1 MPNTVLGKVA
11 CTPKGDYSEGA
22 AYVVLD
28 IVAYGGGSYMA
39 LKDVTGVTPNND
51 GVNWMQLAAPGN
63 TGDTGE
69 QGDPGAA
76 AGFGTVSATV
86 DETTGTPSVKVET
99 SGPDTAKNFAF
110 SFSGLKGE
118 TGGKGDTGNTGPQGE
133 PGAAAGFGQPTA
145 TVDNN
150 VGTPGV
156 TVETSGPDTAKVFAF
171 KFVNLKGNQGEQ
183 GIQGVQGPAGTS
195 VSRIDRTSGN
205 GAPGTTDTYTMY
217 DSEDVPIG
225 TFTVYN
231 GMDGIGSGDMLKSTY
246 DPQNKNTDIFD
257 YVDKAVE
264 DVTVT
269 TDPTPTQDSENP
281 VQSGG
286 VYDAIQSVEDGIP
299 TKVSEL
305 TNDSGYLTTES
316 DPTVPGWAKSPSK
329 PTYTAAEVGARSDTW
344 MPSAEDVGAIP
355 ASQKGAASGVAE
367 LDSSGKVPSAQLPS
381 YVDDVVEFASRD
393 SFPGTGEDGKIYIA
407 EDTNLTYRWSGTQY
421 VEISPSLALGE
432 TSSTAYRGDRG
443 KIAYDH
449 SQTTGNPHNTTAAD
463 VGAMPAVSGGST
475 GQVLTKTENGQAWQD
490 APETG
495 MSQDDADARYLQL
508 SGGTMTGDITL
519 KDKGFIENAKGTLGF
534 DGVMI
539 GQNNPSS
546 GGSGYARL
554 EVQYGRIIF
563 LPQSDEASKYVA
575 LSLNGFNLNGIDIL
589 NCPTI
594 DALKSKTATVTLT
607 AAGWT
612 QSGERYSQS
621 VSCSIVKTDS
631 PIVLID
637 AALSGTDLD
646 ADAEVLNAWA
656 GPSAQKTEQGD
667 GTLTFYSVEAPTVNI
682 PVSVGV
688 IG

>member
-39 LKDVTGVTPNND
+39 LKDVTGVTPSND
-51 GVNWMQLAAPGN
+51 GLNWMRLAEKGSDGIDG
-63 TGDTGE
+63 TD
-69 QGDPGAA
+69 GAD
-76 AGFGTVSATV
+76 GATF
-86 DETTGTPSVKVET
+86 TPSV
-99 SGPDTAKNFAF
+99 SPD
-110 SFSGLKGE
+110 GE
-118 TGGKGDTGNTGPQGE
+118 LSWANDGSLENPDPVNIMGQTGQ

-183 GIQGVQGPAGTS
+183 GIQGIQGPAGTS
-195 VSRIDRTSGN
+195 VSRIERTSGN

-217 DSEDVPIG
+217 DSEDAPIG

-286 VYDAIQSVEDGIP
+286 VYDAIQSVEEGIP
-299 TKVSEL
+299 TKVSDL

-316 DPTVPGWAKSPSK
+316 DPTVPEWAKSPSK
-329 PTYTAAEVGARSDTW
+329 PTYTAAEVGARPDTW
-344 MPSAEDVGAIP
+344 TPSAGDVGAIP
-355 ASQKGAASGVAE
+355 VSQKGAASGVAE

-443 KIAYDH
+443 KTAYDH

-495 MSQDDADARYLQL
+495 MSQDDADARYLKL

-539 GQNNPSS
+539 GQNNPAS
-546 GGSGYARL
+546 GASGYGRL
-554 EVQYGRIIF
+554 EVQCGRIIF
-563 LPQSDEASKYVA
+563 VPYSEEASKYVS
-575 LSLNGFNLNGIDIL
+575 LSPNGFNLNGIDIL
-589 NCPTI
+589 NCPTV
-594 DALKSKTATVTLT
+594 DALKPKTATVTLT

-612 QSGERYSQS
+612 QSGDRYSQS

-646 ADAEVLNAWA
+646 ADAEILNAWA

-667 GTLTFYSVEAPTVNI
+667 GTLTFYSVEVPTVNI

>member
-11 CTPKGDYSEGA
+11 CTPKGDYNEGA

-39 LKDVTGVTPNND
+39 LKDVTGVTPSND
-51 GVNWMQLAAPGN
+51 GLNWMRLAEKGSDGIDG
-63 TGDTGE
+63 TD
-69 QGDPGAA
+69 GAD
-76 AGFGTVSATV
+76 GATF
-86 DETTGTPSVKVET
+86 TPSV
-99 SGPDTAKNFAF
+99 SPD
-110 SFSGLKGE
+110 GE
-118 TGGKGDTGNTGPQGE
+118 LSWANDGSLENPDPVNIMGQTGQ

-183 GIQGVQGPAGTS
+183 GIQGIQGPAGTS
-195 VSRIDRTSGN
+195 VSRIERTSGN

-217 DSEDVPIG
+217 DSEDAPIG

-286 VYDAIQSVEDGIP
+286 VYDAIQSVEEGIP
-299 TKVSEL
+299 TKVSDL

-316 DPTVPGWAKSPSK
+316 DPTVPEWAKSPSK
-329 PTYTAAEVGARSDTW
+329 PTYTAAEVGARPDTW
-344 MPSAEDVGAIP
+344 TPSAGDVGAIP
-355 ASQKGAASGVAE
+355 VSQKGAASGVAE

-443 KIAYDH
+443 KTAYDH

-495 MSQDDADARYLQL
+495 MSQDDADARYLKL
-508 SGGTMTGDITL
+508 SGGTMTGDLTVEGKL
-519 KDKGFIENAKGTLGF
+519 VFGGSNGPRVQVG
-534 DGVMI
+534 
-539 GQNNPSS
+539 PSNELQFNSAS
-546 GGSGYARL
+546 GGS
-554 EVQYGRIIF
+554 VQFSNVQVGGTPTQNLDIVNKAYV
-563 LPQSDEASKYVA
+563 DSK
-575 LSLNGFNLNGIDIL
+575 G
-589 NCPTI
+589 P
-594 DALKSKTATVTLT
+594 KTTTVTLT
-607 AAGWT
+607 TAGWT
-612 QSGERYSQS
+612 QSGERYSQL

-646 ADAEVLNAWA
+646 ADAEILNAWA
-656 GPSAQKTEQGD
+656 GPSSQKTEQGD
-667 GTLTFYSVEAPTVNI
+667 GTLTFYSVEVPTVNI

>member
-1 MPNTVLGKVA
+1 MPNTVLGKVS
-11 CTPKGDYSEGA
+11 CTPKGDYNEGT

-39 LKDVTGVTPNND
+39 LKDVQGVMPSND
-51 GVNWMQLAAPGN
+51 GVNWMQLAAPGEKGDK
-63 TGDTGE
+63 GDTGNTGPQGNQGE
-69 QGDPGAA
+69 QGQKGDKGDPGDTGPQGDPGAA
-76 AGFGTVSATV
+76 AGFGTPTATV
-86 DETTGTPSVKVET
+86 DESTGTPSVKV
-99 SGPDTAKNFAF
+99 TA
-110 SFSGLKGE
+110 
-118 TGGKGDTGNTGPQGE
+118 
-133 PGAAAGFGQPTA
+133 
-145 TVDNN
+145 
-150 VGTPGV
+150 
-156 TVETSGPDTAKVFAF
+156 SGPDTAKVFSFAF
-171 KFVNLKGNQGEQ
+171 AGLKGETGDT
-183 GIQGVQGPAGTS
+183 GSTGPKGDPGTS
-195 VSRIDRTSGN
+195 VSRIERTSGT
-205 GAPGTTDTYTMY
+205 GAAGTTDTYTMY
-217 DSEDVPIG
+217 DSEDAPIG

-231 GMDGIGSGDMLKSTY
+231 GMDGIGSGDMLKSVY
-246 DPQNKNTDIFD
+246 DPQNKNADIFD

-264 DVTVT
+264 DVTII
-269 TDPTPTQDSENP
+269 TDATPTQGSKNP

-286 VYDAIQSVEDGIP
+286 VYIALQDVKEGIP
-299 TKVSEL
+299 TKVSDL
-305 TNDSGYLTTES
+305 TNDSGFITGYTET

-329 PTYTAAEVGARSDTW
+329 PTYTAAEVGARPDTW
-344 MPSAEDVGAIP
+344 MPSAADVGAIP

-367 LDSSGKVPSAQLPS
+367 LDSSGKVPTSQLPS
-381 YVDDVVEFASRD
+381 YVDDVVEYD
-393 SFPGTGEDGKIYIA
+393 SLSAFPATGEDGKIYIA

-443 KIAYDH
+443 KTAYDH
-449 SQTTGNPHNTTAAD
+449 SQTTGNPHGTTAAE
-463 VGAMPAVSGGST
+463 VGAMPAVSGGTT
-475 GQVLTKTENGQAWQD
+475 GQVLTKTDDGQAWQD

-495 MSQDDADARYLQL
+495 MSQDDADARYLKL

-594 DALKSKTATVTLT
+594 EALKPKTATVILT

-646 ADAEVLNAWA
+646 ADAEILNAWA

-667 GTLTFYSVEAPTVNI
+667 GTLTFYSVEVPTVNI

>member
-1 MPNTVLGKVA
+1 MPNTVLGKVS
-11 CTPKGDYSEGA
+11 CTPKGDYNEA
-22 AYVVLD
+22 TAYVVLD
-28 IVAYGGGSYMA
+28 IVAYGGGSYIA
-39 LKDVTGVTPNND
+39 LKDVQGITPSND
-51 GVNWMQLAAPGN
+51 GVNWMQLAAPGEKGDK
-63 TGDTGE
+63 GDTGNTGPQGNQGE
-69 QGDPGAA
+69 QGQKGDKGDPGNTGPQGDPGAA
-76 AGFGTVSATV
+76 AGFGTPTATV
-86 DETTGTPSVKVET
+86 DESTGAPSVKVT
-99 SGPDTAKNFAF
+99 ASGLDTAKVFSFAF
-110 SFSGLKGE
+110 TGLKGE
-118 TGGKGDTGNTGPQGE
+118 TGDTGSTGPKGDP
-133 PGAAAGFGQPTA
+133 
-145 TVDNN
+145 
-150 VGTPGV
+150 
-156 TVETSGPDTAKVFAF
+156 
-171 KFVNLKGNQGEQ
+171 
-183 GIQGVQGPAGTS
+183 GTS
-195 VSRIDRTSGN
+195 VSRIERTSGT
-205 GAPGTTDTYTMY
+205 GAAGTTDTYTMY
-217 DSEDVPIG
+217 DSEDAPIG

-231 GMDGIGSGDMLKSTY
+231 GMDGIGSGDMLKSVY
-246 DPQNKNTDIFD
+246 DPQNKNADIFD

-264 DVTVT
+264 DVTII
-269 TDPTPTQDSENP
+269 TDATPTQGSKNP

-286 VYDAIQSVEDGIP
+286 VYIALQDVKEGIP
-299 TKVSEL
+299 TKVSDL
-305 TNDSGYLTTES
+305 TNDSGFITGYTET

-329 PTYTAAEVGARSDTW
+329 PTYTATEVGARPDTW
-344 MPSAEDVGAIP
+344 MPSAADVGAIP

-367 LDSSGKVPSAQLPS
+367 LDSSGKVPTSQLPS

-393 SFPGTGEDGKIYIA
+393 SFPATGEDGKIYIA

-443 KIAYDH
+443 KTAYDH

-594 DALKSKTATVTLT
+594 EALKPKTATVTLT
-607 AAGWT
+607 TAGWT

-646 ADAEVLNAWA
+646 ADAEILNAWA

-667 GTLTFYSVEAPTVNI
+667 GTLTFYSVEVPTVNI

>member
-1 MPNTVLGKVA
+1 MPNTVLGKVS
-11 CTPKGDYSEGA
+11 CTPKGDYNEGA

-39 LKDVTGVTPNND
+39 LKGVQGITPSND
-51 GVNWMQLAAPGN
+51 GVNWMQLAAPGEKGDK
-63 TGDTGE
+63 GDTGNTGPQGKQGE
-69 QGDPGAA
+69 QGQKGDKGDPGNTGPQGDPGAA
-76 AGFGTVSATV
+76 AGFGT
-86 DETTGTPSVKVET
+86 
-99 SGPDTAKNFAF
+99 
-110 SFSGLKGE
+110 
-118 TGGKGDTGNTGPQGE
+118 
-133 PGAAAGFGQPTA
+133 PTA
-145 TVDNN
+145 TVDESTGAPS
-150 VGTPGV
+150 VKV
-156 TVETSGPDTAKVFAF
+156 TASGPDTAKVFSFAF
-171 KFVNLKGNQGEQ
+171 TGLKGETGSQG
-183 GIQGVQGPAGTS
+183 GKGDKGDPGTS
-195 VSRIDRTSGN
+195 VSRIERTSGN

-217 DSEDVPIG
+217 DSEDAPIG

-231 GMDGIGSGDMLKSTY
+231 GMDGIGSGDMLKSVY
-246 DPQNKNTDIFD
+246 DPQNKNADIFD

-264 DVTVT
+264 DVTIT
-269 TDPTPTQDSENP
+269 TDATPTQGSKNP

-286 VYDAIQSVEDGIP
+286 VYSALQDVKEGIP
-299 TKVSEL
+299 TKVSDL
-305 TNDSGYLTTES
+305 TNDSGFISGYTET
-316 DPTVPGWAKSPSK
+316 DPTVPEWAKAPSK
-329 PTYTAAEVGARSDTW
+329 PTYTATEVGARPNTW
-344 MPSAEDVGAIP
+344 MPSATDVGAIP

-367 LDSSGKVPSAQLPS
+367 LDSSGKVPSVQLPS

-393 SFPGTGEDGKIYIA
+393 SFPATGEDGKIYIA

-443 KIAYDH
+443 KTAYDH

-463 VGAMPAVSGGST
+463 VGAMPAVGGGST

-563 LPQSDEASKYVA
+563 LPQSDEASKYAA

-594 DALKSKTATVTLT
+594 DALKPKTATVTLT
-607 AAGWT
+607 AAGWRK
-612 QSGERYSQS
+612 GEQTVTVTGILADSSAQ
-621 VSCSIVKTDS
+621 IVDVCPANK
-631 PIVLID
+631 
-637 AALSGTDLD
+637 
-646 ADAEVLNAWA
+646 
-656 GPSAQKTEQGD
+656 PSADRWAAAGVWCTSQAANS
-667 GTLTFYSVEAPTVNI
+667 LTFSCDSVPTEDINVNI
-682 PVSVGV
+682 RMQGVSA
-688 IG
+688 

>member
-1 MPNTVLGKVA
+1 MPNTVLGKVS
-11 CTPKGDYSEGA
+11 CTPKGDYNEGA

-39 LKDVTGVTPNND
+39 LKGVQGITPSND
-51 GVNWMQLAAPGN
+51 GVNWMQLAAPGEKGDK
-63 TGDTGE
+63 GDTGNTGPQGKQGE
-69 QGDPGAA
+69 QGQKGDKGDPGNTGPQGDPGAA
-76 AGFGTVSATV
+76 AGFGT
-86 DETTGTPSVKVET
+86 
-99 SGPDTAKNFAF
+99 
-110 SFSGLKGE
+110 
-118 TGGKGDTGNTGPQGE
+118 
-133 PGAAAGFGQPTA
+133 PTA
-145 TVDNN
+145 TVDESTGAPS
-150 VGTPGV
+150 VKV
-156 TVETSGPDTAKVFAF
+156 TASGPDTAKVFSFAF
-171 KFVNLKGNQGEQ
+171 TGLKGETGSQG
-183 GIQGVQGPAGTS
+183 GKGDKGDPGTS
-195 VSRIDRTSGN
+195 VSRIERTSGN

-217 DSEDVPIG
+217 DSEDAPIG

-231 GMDGIGSGDMLKSTY
+231 GMDGIGSGDMLKSVY
-246 DPQNKNTDIFD
+246 DPQNKNADIFD

-264 DVTVT
+264 DVTIT
-269 TDPTPTQDSENP
+269 TDATPTQGSKNP

-286 VYDAIQSVEDGIP
+286 VYSALQDVKEGIP
-299 TKVSEL
+299 TKVSDL
-305 TNDSGYLTTES
+305 TNDSGFISGYTET
-316 DPTVPGWAKSPSK
+316 DPTVPEWAKAPSK
-329 PTYTAAEVGARSDTW
+329 PTYTATEVGARPNTW
-344 MPSAEDVGAIP
+344 MPSATDVGAIP

-367 LDSSGKVPSAQLPS
+367 LDSSGKVPSVQLPS

-393 SFPGTGEDGKIYIA
+393 SFPATGEDGKIYIA

-443 KIAYDH
+443 KTAYDH

-475 GQVLTKTENGQAWQD
+475 GQVLTKTDDGQAWQD

-495 MSQDDADARYLQL
+495 MSQDDADARYLKL

-594 DALKSKTATVTLT
+594 EALKPKTATVTLT
-607 AAGWT
+607 TAGWT

-646 ADAEVLNAWA
+646 ADAEILNAWA

-667 GTLTFYSVEAPTVNI
+667 GTLTFYSVEVPTVNI

>member
-1 MPNTVLGKVA
+1 MPNTVLGKVS
-11 CTPKGDYSEGA
+11 CTPKGDYNEGT

-39 LKDVTGVTPNND
+39 LKDVQGVMPSND
-51 GVNWMQLAAPGN
+51 GVNWMQLAAPGEKGDK
-63 TGDTGE
+63 GDTGNTGPQGNQGE
-69 QGDPGAA
+69 QGQKGDKGDPGDTGPQGDPGAA
-76 AGFGTVSATV
+76 AGFGTPTATV
-86 DETTGTPSVKVET
+86 DESTGTPSVKV
-99 SGPDTAKNFAF
+99 TA
-110 SFSGLKGE
+110 
-118 TGGKGDTGNTGPQGE
+118 
-133 PGAAAGFGQPTA
+133 
-145 TVDNN
+145 
-150 VGTPGV
+150 
-156 TVETSGPDTAKVFAF
+156 SGPDTAKVFSFAF
-171 KFVNLKGNQGEQ
+171 AGLKGETGDT
-183 GIQGVQGPAGTS
+183 GSTGPKGDPGTS
-195 VSRIDRTSGN
+195 VSRIERTSGT
-205 GAPGTTDTYTMY
+205 GAAGTTDTYTMY
-217 DSEDVPIG
+217 DSEDAPIG

-231 GMDGIGSGDMLKSTY
+231 GMDGIGSGDMLKSVY
-246 DPQNKNTDIFD
+246 DPQNKNADIFD

-264 DVTVT
+264 DVTII
-269 TDPTPTQDSENP
+269 TDATPTQGSKNP

-286 VYDAIQSVEDGIP
+286 VYIALQDVKEGIP
-299 TKVSEL
+299 TKVSDL
-305 TNDSGYLTTES
+305 TNDSGFITGYTET

-329 PTYTAAEVGARSDTW
+329 PTYTAAEVGARPDTW
-344 MPSAEDVGAIP
+344 MPSAADVGAIP

-367 LDSSGKVPSAQLPS
+367 LDSSGKVPTSQLPS
-381 YVDDVVEFASRD
+381 YVDDVVEYD
-393 SFPGTGEDGKIYIA
+393 SLSAFPATGEDGKIYIA

-443 KIAYDH
+443 KTAYDH
-449 SQTTGNPHNTTAAD
+449 SQTTGNPHGTTAAE
-463 VGAMPAVSGGST
+463 VWAMPAVSGGTT
-475 GQVLTKTENGQAWQD
+475 GQVLTKTDDGQAWQD

-495 MSQDDADARYLQL
+495 MSQDDADARYLKL

-594 DALKSKTATVTLT
+594 EALKPKTATVTLT
-607 AAGWT
+607 TAGWT

-646 ADAEVLNAWA
+646 ADAEILNAWA

-667 GTLTFYSVEAPTVNI
+667 GTLTFYSVEVPTVNI

>member
-11 CTPKGDYSEGA
+11 CTPKGDYNEGA

-39 LKDVTGVTPNND
+39 LKDVTGVTPSND
-51 GVNWMQLAAPGN
+51 GLNWMQLAEKGSDGIDG
-63 TGDTGE
+63 TD
-69 QGDPGAA
+69 GAD
-76 AGFGTVSATV
+76 GATF
-86 DETTGTPSVKVET
+86 TPSV
-99 SGPDTAKNFAF
+99 SPD
-110 SFSGLKGE
+110 GE
-118 TGGKGDTGNTGPQGE
+118 LSWTNDGSLENPDPVNIMGQTGQ

-183 GIQGVQGPAGTS
+183 GIQGIQGPAGTS
-195 VSRIDRTSGN
+195 VSRIERTSGN

-217 DSEDVPIG
+217 DSEDAPIG

-286 VYDAIQSVEDGIP
+286 VYDAIQSVEEGIP
-299 TKVSEL
+299 TKVSDL

-316 DPTVPGWAKSPSK
+316 DPTVPEWAKSPSK
-329 PTYTAAEVGARSDTW
+329 PTYTAAEVGARPDTW
-344 MPSAEDVGAIP
+344 TPSAGDVGSIP
-355 ASQKGAASGVAE
+355 VSQKGAASGEAE

-443 KIAYDH
+443 KTAYDH

-475 GQVLTKTENGQAWQD
+475 GQVLTKTDDGQAWQD

-495 MSQDDADARYLQL
+495 MSQDDADARYLKL
-508 SGGTMTGDITL
+508 SGGTMTGDLTVEGKL
-519 KDKGFIENAKGTLGF
+519 VFGGSNGPRVQVG
-534 DGVMI
+534 
-539 GQNNPSS
+539 PSNELQFNSAS
-546 GGSGYARL
+546 GGS
-554 EVQYGRIIF
+554 VQFSNVQVGGTPTQNLDIVNKAYV
-563 LPQSDEASKYVA
+563 DSK
-575 LSLNGFNLNGIDIL
+575 G
-589 NCPTI
+589 P
-594 DALKSKTATVTLT
+594 KTTTVTLT
-607 AAGWT
+607 TAGWT

-646 ADAEVLNAWA
+646 ADAEILNAWA

-667 GTLTFYSVEAPTVNI
+667 GTLTFYSVEVPTVNI

>member
-11 CTPKGDYSEGA
+11 CTPKGDYNEGA

-39 LKDVTGVTPNND
+39 LKDVTGVTPSND
-51 GVNWMQLAAPGN
+51 GLNWMRLAEKGSDGIDG
-63 TGDTGE
+63 TD
-69 QGDPGAA
+69 GAD
-76 AGFGTVSATV
+76 GATF
-86 DETTGTPSVKVET
+86 TPSV
-99 SGPDTAKNFAF
+99 SPD
-110 SFSGLKGE
+110 GE
-118 TGGKGDTGNTGPQGE
+118 LSWTNDGSLENPDPVNIMGQTGQ

-183 GIQGVQGPAGTS
+183 GIQGIQGPAGTS
-195 VSRIDRTSGN
+195 VSRIERTSGN

-217 DSEDVPIG
+217 DSEDAPIG

-286 VYDAIQSVEDGIP
+286 VYDAIQSVEEGIP
-299 TKVSEL
+299 TKVSDL

-316 DPTVPGWAKSPSK
+316 DPTVPEWAKSPSK
-329 PTYTAAEVGARSDTW
+329 PTYTAAEVGARPDTW
-344 MPSAEDVGAIP
+344 TPSAGDVGAIP
-355 ASQKGAASGVAE
+355 VSQKGAASGVAE

-443 KIAYDH
+443 KTAYDH

-475 GQVLTKTENGQAWQD
+475 GQVLTKTDDGQAWQD

-495 MSQDDADARYLQL
+495 MSQDDADARYLKL
-508 SGGTMTGDITL
+508 SGGTMTGDLTVEGKL
-519 KDKGFIENAKGTLGF
+519 VFGGSNGPRVQVG
-534 DGVMI
+534 
-539 GQNNPSS
+539 PSNELQFNSAS
-546 GGSGYARL
+546 GGS
-554 EVQYGRIIF
+554 VQFSNVQVGGTPTQNLDIVNKAYV
-563 LPQSDEASKYVA
+563 DSK
-575 LSLNGFNLNGIDIL
+575 G
-589 NCPTI
+589 P
-594 DALKSKTATVTLT
+594 KTTTVTLT
-607 AAGWT
+607 TAGWT

-646 ADAEVLNAWA
+646 ADAEILNAWA

-667 GTLTFYSVEAPTVNI
+667 GTLTFYSVEVPTVNI

>member
-1 MPNTVLGKVA
+1 MPNTVLGKVS
-11 CTPKGDYSEGA
+11 CTPKGDYNEGA

-39 LKDVTGVTPNND
+39 LKGVQGITPSND
-51 GVNWMQLAAPGN
+51 GVNWMQLAAPGEKGDK
-63 TGDTGE
+63 GDTGNTGPQGKQGE
-69 QGDPGAA
+69 QGQKGDKGDPGNTGPQGDPGAA
-76 AGFGTVSATV
+76 AGFGT
-86 DETTGTPSVKVET
+86 
-99 SGPDTAKNFAF
+99 
-110 SFSGLKGE
+110 
-118 TGGKGDTGNTGPQGE
+118 
-133 PGAAAGFGQPTA
+133 PTA
-145 TVDNN
+145 TVDESTGAPS
-150 VGTPGV
+150 VKV
-156 TVETSGPDTAKVFAF
+156 TASGPDTAKVFSFAF
-171 KFVNLKGNQGEQ
+171 TGLKGETGSQG
-183 GIQGVQGPAGTS
+183 GKGDKGDPGTS
-195 VSRIDRTSGN
+195 VSRIERTSGN

-217 DSEDVPIG
+217 DSEDAPIG

-231 GMDGIGSGDMLKSTY
+231 GMDGIGSGDMLKSVY
-246 DPQNKNTDIFD
+246 DPQNKNADIFD

-264 DVTVT
+264 DVTIT
-269 TDPTPTQDSENP
+269 TDATPTQGSKNP

-286 VYDAIQSVEDGIP
+286 VYSALQDVKEGIP
-299 TKVSEL
+299 TKVSDL
-305 TNDSGYLTTES
+305 TNDSGFISGYTET
-316 DPTVPGWAKSPSK
+316 DPTVPEWAKAPSK
-329 PTYTAAEVGARSDTW
+329 PTYTATEVGARPNTW
-344 MPSAEDVGAIP
+344 MPSATDVGAIP

-367 LDSSGKVPSAQLPS
+367 LDSSGKVPSVQLPS

-393 SFPGTGEDGKIYIA
+393 SFPATGEDGKIYIA

-443 KIAYDH
+443 KTAYDH

-475 GQVLTKTENGQAWQD
+475 GQVLTKTDDGQAWQD

-495 MSQDDADARYLQL
+495 MSQDDADARYLKL

-563 LPQSDEASKYVA
+563 LPQSDEASKYVS

-594 DALKSKTATVTLT
+594 EALKPKTTTVTLT
-607 AAGWT
+607 TAGWT

-646 ADAEVLNAWA
+646 ADAEILNAWA

-667 GTLTFYSVEAPTVNI
+667 GTLTFYSVEVPTVNI

>member
-11 CTPKGDYSEGA
+11 CTPKGDYNEGA

-39 LKDVTGVTPNND
+39 LKDVTGVTPSND
-51 GVNWMQLAAPGN
+51 GLNWMQLAEKGSDGIDG
-63 TGDTGE
+63 TD
-69 QGDPGAA
+69 GAD
-76 AGFGTVSATV
+76 GATF
-86 DETTGTPSVKVET
+86 TPSV
-99 SGPDTAKNFAF
+99 SPD
-110 SFSGLKGE
+110 GE
-118 TGGKGDTGNTGPQGE
+118 LSWTNDGSLENPDPVNIMGQTGQ

-183 GIQGVQGPAGTS
+183 GIQGIQGPAGTS
-195 VSRIDRTSGN
+195 VSRIERTSGN

-217 DSEDVPIG
+217 DSEDAPIG

-286 VYDAIQSVEDGIP
+286 VYDAIQSVEEGIP
-299 TKVSEL
+299 TKVSDL

-316 DPTVPGWAKSPSK
+316 DPTVPEWAKSPSK
-329 PTYTAAEVGARSDTW
+329 PTYTAAEVGARPDTW
-344 MPSAEDVGAIP
+344 TPSAGDVGSIP
-355 ASQKGAASGVAE
+355 VSQKGAASGVAE

-443 KIAYDH
+443 KTAYDH

-475 GQVLTKTENGQAWQD
+475 GQVLTKTDDGQAWQD

-495 MSQDDADARYLQL
+495 MSQDDADARYLKL
-508 SGGTMTGDITL
+508 SGGTMTGDLTVEGKL
-519 KDKGFIENAKGTLGF
+519 VFGGSNGPRVQVG
-534 DGVMI
+534 
-539 GQNNPSS
+539 PSNELQFNSAS
-546 GGSGYARL
+546 GGS
-554 EVQYGRIIF
+554 VQFSNVQVGGTPTQNLDIVNKAYV
-563 LPQSDEASKYVA
+563 DSK
-575 LSLNGFNLNGIDIL
+575 G
-589 NCPTI
+589 P
-594 DALKSKTATVTLT
+594 KTTTVTLT
-607 AAGWT
+607 TAGWT

-646 ADAEVLNAWA
+646 ADAEILNAWA

-667 GTLTFYSVEAPTVNI
+667 GTLTFYSVEVPTVNI

>member
-11 CTPKGDYSEGA
+11 CTPKGDYNEGA

-63 TGDTGE
+63 TGETGE

-156 TVETSGPDTAKVFAF
+156 TIEASGPDTAKVFEF
-171 KFVNLKGNQGEQ
+171 KFVNLKGDTGAQ
-183 GIQGVQGPAGTS
+183 GIQGIQGPAGTS
-195 VSRIDRTSGN
+195 VSRIERTSGT
-205 GAPGTTDTYTMY
+205 GAAGTTDTYTMY
-217 DSEDVPIG
+217 DSNDEVIG

-231 GMDGIGSGDMLKSTY
+231 GSNGEGAGDFMADGSVPMTGALNMGGNRVTNVGTPQAGTDAVRKDDLTAENVKFSDGETFQQKYDSGELTGPAGTPGQPGADGEQGPAGADGGYYQPSVDTSGNLTWAASKEGMPTVAGANIRGPQGERGPAGADGAPGPAGQDGAQGPAGANATINGVNALTLNATGGLNGS
-246 DPQNKNTDIFD
+246 
-257 YVDKAVE
+257 
-264 DVTVT
+264 
-269 TDPTPTQDSENP
+269 
-281 VQSGG
+281 QSG
-286 VYDAIQSVEDGIP
+286 E
-299 TKVSEL
+299 
-305 TNDSGYLTTES
+305 
-316 DPTVPGWAKSPSK
+316 
-329 PTYTAAEVGARSDTW
+329 TYTISGA
-344 MPSAEDVGAIP
+344 G
-355 ASQKGAASGVAE
+355 K
-367 LDSSGKVPSAQLPS
+367 LDAPEG
-381 YVDDVVEFASRD
+381 
-393 SFPGTGEDGKIYIA
+393 GT
-407 EDTNLTYRWSGTQY
+407 
-421 VEISPSLALGE
+421 
-432 TSSTAYRGDRG
+432 
-443 KIAYDH
+443 
-449 SQTTGNPHNTTAAD
+449 
-463 VGAMPAVSGGST
+463 T
-475 GQVLTKTENGQAWQD
+475 GQVLTKTDDGQAWQD

-539 GQNNPSS
+539 GQNNLSS
-546 GGSGYARL
+546 GGSEYARL

-563 LPQSDEASKYVA
+563 LPQSDEASKYAA
-575 LSLNGFNLNGIDIL
+575 LAANGFNLNGIDIL

-594 DALKSKTATVTLT
+594 DALKPKTATVTLT
-607 AAGWT
+607 TDGWRKGEQTVTVNGILADSSAQIVDVCPANKPSADRWAAAGVWCT
-612 QSGERYSQS
+612 SQAANSLIFSCDS
-621 VSCSIVKTDS
+621 V
-631 PIVLID
+631 P
-637 AALSGTDLD
+637 
-646 ADAEVLNAWA
+646 
-656 GPSAQKTEQGD
+656 TED
-667 GTLTFYSVEAPTVNI
+667 INVNI
-682 PVSVGV
+682 RMQGVSA
-688 IG
+688 

>member
-495 MSQDDADARYLQL
+495 MSQDDADARYLKL
-508 SGGTMTGDITL
+508 SGGTMTGDLTVEGKL
-519 KDKGFIENAKGTLGF
+519 VFGGSNGPRVQVG
-534 DGVMI
+534 
-539 GQNNPSS
+539 PSNELQFNSAS
-546 GGSGYARL
+546 GGS
-554 EVQYGRIIF
+554 VQFSNVQVGGTPTQNLDIVNKAYV
-563 LPQSDEASKYVA
+563 DSK
-575 LSLNGFNLNGIDIL
+575 G
-589 NCPTI
+589 P
-594 DALKSKTATVTLT
+594 KTTTVTLT
-607 AAGWT
+607 TAGWT
-612 QSGERYSQS
+612 QSGERYSQL

-646 ADAEVLNAWA
+646 ADAEILNAWA
-656 GPSAQKTEQGD
+656 GPSSQKTEQGD
-667 GTLTFYSVEAPTVNI
+667 GTLTFYSVEVPTVNI

>member
-11 CTPKGDYSEGA
+11 CTPKGDYNEGA

-39 LKDVTGVTPNND
+39 LKDVTGVTPSND
-51 GVNWMQLAAPGN
+51 GLNWMRLAEKGSDGIDG
-63 TGDTGE
+63 TD
-69 QGDPGAA
+69 GAD
-76 AGFGTVSATV
+76 GATF
-86 DETTGTPSVKVET
+86 TPSV
-99 SGPDTAKNFAF
+99 SPD
-110 SFSGLKGE
+110 GE
-118 TGGKGDTGNTGPQGE
+118 LSWTNDGSLENPDPVNIMGQTGQ

-183 GIQGVQGPAGTS
+183 GIQGIQGPAGTS
-195 VSRIDRTSGN
+195 VSRIERTSGN

-217 DSEDVPIG
+217 DSEDAPIG

-286 VYDAIQSVEDGIP
+286 VYDAIQSVEEGIP
-299 TKVSEL
+299 TKVSDL

-316 DPTVPGWAKSPSK
+316 DPTVPEWAKSPSK
-329 PTYTAAEVGARSDTW
+329 PTYTAAEVGARPDTW
-344 MPSAEDVGAIP
+344 TPSAGDVGSIP
-355 ASQKGAASGVAE
+355 VSQKGAASGVAE

-443 KIAYDH
+443 KTAYDH

-475 GQVLTKTENGQAWQD
+475 GQVLTKTDDGQAWQD

-495 MSQDDADARYLQL
+495 MSQDDADARYLKL
-508 SGGTMTGDITL
+508 SGGTMTGDLTVEGKL
-519 KDKGFIENAKGTLGF
+519 VFGGSNGPRVQVG
-534 DGVMI
+534 
-539 GQNNPSS
+539 PSNELQFNSAS
-546 GGSGYARL
+546 GGS
-554 EVQYGRIIF
+554 VQFSNVQVGGTPTQNLDIVNKAYV
-563 LPQSDEASKYVA
+563 DSK
-575 LSLNGFNLNGIDIL
+575 G
-589 NCPTI
+589 P
-594 DALKSKTATVTLT
+594 KTTTVTLT
-607 AAGWT
+607 TAGWT

-646 ADAEVLNAWA
+646 ADAEILNAWA

>member
-1 MPNTVLGKVA
+1 MPNTVLGKVS
-11 CTPKGDYSEGA
+11 CTPKGDYNEGA

-39 LKDVTGVTPNND
+39 LKGVQGITPSND
-51 GVNWMQLAAPGN
+51 GVNWMQLAAPGEKGDK
-63 TGDTGE
+63 GDTGNTGPQGKQGE
-69 QGDPGAA
+69 QGQKGDKGDPGNTGPQGDPGAA
-76 AGFGTVSATV
+76 AGFGT
-86 DETTGTPSVKVET
+86 
-99 SGPDTAKNFAF
+99 
-110 SFSGLKGE
+110 
-118 TGGKGDTGNTGPQGE
+118 
-133 PGAAAGFGQPTA
+133 PTA
-145 TVDNN
+145 TVDESTGAPS
-150 VGTPGV
+150 VKV
-156 TVETSGPDTAKVFAF
+156 TASGPDTAKVFSFAF
-171 KFVNLKGNQGEQ
+171 TGLKGETGSQG
-183 GIQGVQGPAGTS
+183 GKGDKGDPGTS
-195 VSRIDRTSGN
+195 VSRIERTSGN

-217 DSEDVPIG
+217 DSEDAPIG

-231 GMDGIGSGDMLKSTY
+231 GMDGIGSGDMLKSVY
-246 DPQNKNTDIFD
+246 DPQNKNADIFD

-264 DVTVT
+264 DVTIT
-269 TDPTPTQDSENP
+269 TDATPTQGSKNP

-286 VYDAIQSVEDGIP
+286 VYSALQDVKEGIP
-299 TKVSEL
+299 TKVSDL
-305 TNDSGYLTTES
+305 TNDSGFISGYTET
-316 DPTVPGWAKSPSK
+316 DPTVPEWAKAPSK
-329 PTYTAAEVGARSDTW
+329 PTYTATEVGARPNTW
-344 MPSAEDVGAIP
+344 MPSATDVGAIP

-443 KIAYDH
+443 KTAYDH

-475 GQVLTKTENGQAWQD
+475 GQVLTKTDDGQAWQD

-495 MSQDDADARYLQL
+495 MSQDDADARYLKL

-539 GQNNPSS
+539 GQNTPSP

-594 DALKSKTATVTLT
+594 EALKPKTATVTLT
-607 AAGWT
+607 TAGWT

-646 ADAEVLNAWA
+646 ADAEILNAWA

-667 GTLTFYSVEAPTVNI
+667 GTLTFYSVEVPTVNI